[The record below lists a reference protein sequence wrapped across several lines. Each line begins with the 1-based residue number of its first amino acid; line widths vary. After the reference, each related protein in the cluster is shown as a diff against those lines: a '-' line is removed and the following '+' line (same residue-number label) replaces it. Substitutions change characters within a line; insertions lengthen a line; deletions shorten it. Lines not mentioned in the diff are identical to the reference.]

1 MNGVAARPPRAT
13 RTRTVR
19 VLMFVFLLA
28 SAIAWM
34 TWHVSRRVDADL
46 LAPWLLRPLANL
58 TMLVTEP
65 ISAATL
71 LLGHPIDGRSAPA
84 LAAFVLC
91 CVVGAW
97 VVRRVFL
104 APPSVA
110 QARVQP
116 LASPTQESAVAAS
129 ERQSAPQMLDRR
141 AWLLRAGA
149 GGVGVLGAS
158 ASAHATLIEP
168 QNLVIRRYRVPIAS
182 LPPSLDGVRIAVL
195 TDTHIGPAIPE
206 AFVARAVRMTIDL
219 RPDMVLL
226 GGDYISGSS
235 RFVEPAARV
244 FEPLSR
250 ELTGVP
256 VLGVLGNH
264 DWWSGGGTTIAA
276 ALERAGVRMID
287 NVALF
292 WTARGEL
299 HDAPQSIAALAIVGL
314 GDMLAHDTDVERAF
328 ARVPAGTPSI
338 VLVHEPDAAEM
349 HEVVAPGAPR
359 IDLMICGHTHG
370 GQVRLPLLG
379 TPVVPSAFGSKYA
392 GGMAQGPRCRV
403 LTSRGVGMS
412 WLPVRVGVPPEIVEI
427 TLSRAPA

>member
-1 MNGVAARPPRAT
+1 M
-13 RTRTVR
+13 
-19 VLMFVFLLA
+19 
-28 SAIAWM
+28 
-34 TWHVSRRVDADL
+34 
-46 LAPWLLRPLANL
+46 
-58 TMLVTEP
+58 
-65 ISAATL
+65 
-71 LLGHPIDGRSAPA
+71 
-84 LAAFVLC
+84 
-91 CVVGAW
+91 
-97 VVRRVFL
+97 
-104 APPSVA
+104 
-110 QARVQP
+110 
-116 LASPTQESAVAAS
+116 
-129 ERQSAPQMLDRR
+129 
-141 AWLLRAGA
+141 
-149 GGVGVLGAS
+149 
-158 ASAHATLIEP
+158 
-168 QNLVIRRYRVPIAS
+168 
-182 LPPSLDGVRIAVL
+182 RIAVL

-314 GDMLAHDTDVERAF
+314 GDMLARDTDVERAF